1 MQYDIRLVKLVSGDT
16 VMGNYDAEKK
26 TLNDVVIIQA
36 VPTATG
42 SVQLAM
48 LPFGFPYE
56 EEINAKLDERHIM
69 YQYVKVPEELKNKY
83 LEAKSSIK
91 ITSSLSGLT
100 GGKDGGGSILL

>member
-1 MQYDIRLVKLVSGDT
+1 MQYDVRLVKLVSGDT
-16 VMGNYDAEKK
+16 VMGNYDAENK
-26 TLNDVVIIQA
+26 TLNDVVLIQA
-36 VPTATG
+36 VPAMTG

-69 YQYVKVPEELKNKY
+69 YWFAKVPEELKNKY

-91 ITSSLSGLT
+91 IASSLNAVS
-100 GGKDGGGSILL
+100 GKDGGSILL